1 MKSVTPCLGKTV
13 DRPNFHNCTLL
24 LILHKNV
31 RHEKCDQK
39 MIKYDHTN
47 SGRQFV
53 IIGITNLVEFINVIE
68 FMNLIE

>member
-1 MKSVTPCLGKTV
+1 MNGVIGV
-13 DRPNFHNCTLL
+13 NGV
-24 LILHKNV
+24 NV
-31 RHEKCDQK
+31 V
-39 MIKYDHTN
+39 IGVNYDHTN